1 MSTAAM
7 TATEL
12 LNSLSPDDVAEAL
25 RKAGYRASLGDT
37 PSGPQIQSAA
47 QGLGFFVAFGNELP
61 SEAGRYAD
69 FSFHC
74 WIAIEGSLPAG
85 LIEGWNEGKRF
96 ARLFRRNQL
105 LVLTMDVLVAGGVA
119 PGNLQAQ
126 IEIWDRVI
134 QDFLH
139 HLKRPVS
146 NGASNSASNN
156 ASHGAP
162 EAAPASAAS
171 A

>member
-1 MSTAAM
+1 MTAAI
-7 TATEL
+7 EL

-47 QGLGFFVAFGNELP
+47 QGLGFFVAFGNALP
-61 SEAGRYAD
+61 NDAGRYAD

-85 LIEGWNEGKRF
+85 LVEGWNEGKRF

-119 PGNLQAQ
+119 PANLQAQ

-146 NGASNSASNN
+146 NGASNG
-156 ASHGAP
+156 ASHGAA
-162 EAAPASAAS
+162 EVAPASAAS

>member
-1 MSTAAM
+1 MTTAI
-7 TATEL
+7 EL
-12 LNSLSPDDVAEAL
+12 LNSLSPDDVSEAL
-25 RKAGYRASLGDT
+25 RKAGYRANLGDT

-61 SEAGRYAD
+61 TEAGRYAD

-74 WIAIEGSLPAG
+74 WIAIEGQLPAG
-85 LIEGWNEGKRF
+85 LIEAWNEGKRF
-96 ARLFRRNQL
+96 ARLFRRNQM

-139 HLKRPVS
+139 HIKRPV
-146 NGASNSASNN
+146 A
-156 ASHGAP
+156 
-162 EAAPASAAS
+162 AAS
-171 A
+171 APVRESA